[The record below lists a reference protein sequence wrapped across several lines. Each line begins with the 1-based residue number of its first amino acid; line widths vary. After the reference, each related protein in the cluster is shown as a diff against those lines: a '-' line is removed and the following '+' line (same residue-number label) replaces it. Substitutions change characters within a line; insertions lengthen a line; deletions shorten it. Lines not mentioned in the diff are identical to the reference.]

1 MKQHARIIV
10 IGAGVGGLTTAA
22 LLAKAG
28 YDVTVYE
35 AQTYPGGSASTYYYQ
50 GYQFDSGATVAGGFQ
65 PNGPHTLLGEMLEI
79 DWSVRQHDPAWV
91 VHLAGEAIP
100 LMHDNSAVLAR
111 FPHTAPFWDA
121 QVKIADLSWKLAA
134 SGLPWLPQDVG
145 EWMQLARTGLRHFP
159 ADLRLVPYAF
169 KSVQQWLQRLNL
181 THDAAFVRFI
191 DAMLLISAQ
200 TATPY
205 ANALYGATAL
215 DLPRQG
221 VYHVA
226 GGIGGIAET
235 LVQRLQADGGSVHYR
250 HHVTRIVRDGKRITG
265 VEIRHGKRGKT
276 QFVPADFVIA
286 NVTPWSLA
294 TLLGDPAPQKL
305 QREVRQRNETY
316 GAFVLH
322 VGVRAD
328 SMPDQMADHHQI
340 IPQLDGEMGEGNS
353 LFVSLSPKWDTSRAP
368 DGHRAV
374 TISTHTNVSDWWRL
388 LETDRIAYDDRKAE
402 YTERIMNTVNAVIP
416 GFKTGADIVLPGT
429 PVTFERYTLRQRG
442 MVGGFPQTSLFKA
455 RSPRTG
461 LPNLRLVGDS
471 IFPGQSTAGV
481 TLGGIRVARDVIRN
495 QPLEVP
501 SHRAATSTTRKAHE
515 S

>member
-1 MKQHARIIV
+1 MKKHARIII

-65 PNGPHTLLGEMLEI
+65 PNGPHALLGNMLGI
-79 DWSVRQHDPAWV
+79 NWSVRQHDPAWT

-100 LMHDNSAVLAR
+100 LMQDNSAVLTH

-121 QVKIADLSWKLAA
+121 QAKIADLSWQLAA
-134 SGLPWLPQDVG
+134 SGLPWFPQDIG
-145 EWMQLARTGLRHFP
+145 EWLQLARTGLRHFP
-159 ADLRLVPYAF
+159 ADLRLIPYAF
-169 KSVQQWLQRLNL
+169 RSVQQWLQRLNL
-181 THDAAFVRFI
+181 ADDAAFVRFL
-191 DAMLLISAQ
+191 DATLLISAQ
-200 TATPY
+200 TTTPHV
-205 ANALYGATAL
+205 NALYGATAL

-221 VYHVA
+221 VYHVE
-226 GGIGGIAET
+226 GGVGGIAET
-235 LVQRLQADGGSVHYR
+235 LVQRLQADGGSIHYR

-265 VEIRHGKRGKT
+265 VEVRHGKRGKT

-294 TLLGDPAPQKL
+294 TLLGDAAPQKL
-305 QREVRQRNETY
+305 QREVQQRDETY

-322 VGVRAD
+322 IGVRAD
-328 SMPDQMADHHQI
+328 SLPDQLADHHQI
-340 IPQLDGEMGEGNS
+340 IPQLHGEMGEGKS
-353 LFVSLSPKWDTSRAP
+353 LFVSLSPDWDTSRAP

-374 TISTHTNVSDWWRL
+374 TISTHTNVSDWWHL
-388 LETDRIAYDDRKAE
+388 FATDKTAYAERKAA
-402 YTERIMNTVNAVIP
+402 YAERIMTTVDRIIP
-416 GFKTGADIVLPGT
+416 GFKSGADVVLPGT
-429 PVTFERYTLRQRG
+429 PVTFQRYTLRQRG
-442 MVGGFPQTSLFKA
+442 MVGGFPQTSLFKT

-481 TLGGIRVARDVIRN
+481 TLGGIRVAHDVMRN
-495 QPLEVP
+495 QPLDVP
-501 SHRAATSTTRKAHE
+501 AQRTATSAPRKAHE